1 MTQTDEPRDYPSLAE
16 IVREKTNDGLSILD
30 FYIGALEGELEDFDA
45 AHRLEAARALLELVV
60 DAVLLE
66 RRWDDTT
73 LAVVLG
79 GNLDLFRKVIG
90 FQVEIVEGREEGF
103 TLRRRVLLAEQLRN
117 CRALVGAV
125 DAGGKFSKAF
135 GQETGDGARIDRFL
149 VDVVSR
155 KVAGSTRADV
165 RSARKLLND
174 KRSQEEF
181 VPCGSPDCS
190 ADWKASILDPAYVSQ
205 PLDDGHTECGR
216 SDDD

>member
-1 MTQTDEPRDYPSLAE
+1 MTQVEDRRKPPTIAE
-16 IVREKTNDGLSILD
+16 IVREVTNDGLMILE
-30 FYIGALEGELEDFDA
+30 FYIEILEGELEEFDVT
-45 AHRLEAARALLELVV
+45 HRLEAARALLELVV
-60 DAVLLE
+60 DAALLE
-66 RRWDDTT
+66 RRWDGTT

-79 GNLDLFRKVIG
+79 GNLEIFRKAIG
-90 FQVEIVEGREEGF
+90 FQVDIVEGGGEDF
-103 TLRRRVLLAEQLRN
+103 TVRRRVLLAEQLRN

-135 GQETGDGARIDRFL
+135 GQETGDGAGIDRFL

-181 VPCGSPDCS
+181 VPCGSPDCR

-205 PLDDGHTECGR
+205 TIDDAHMDCGC